1 MTRVRI
7 ALAQIRCEKGDWPGN
22 LDRAAGYMAQAAAQG
37 CDIIVFPE
45 AGLSGYCDPA
55 RFPQAAQPLDSPQVR
70 QFVAQAAHSGIAASG
85 GFLETNPG
93 GKPFV
98 TQILVH
104 DGRIAGVYRKV
115 NLGEDEPMYAAGSA
129 MPVFTL
135 PTRDRAVPCALAI
148 CADSDRPALFAAYAA
163 QGARVVFHSSAPGLY
178 TRRTDAAS
186 WQAGFAW
193 YEGYL
198 AASLPGYAREHRLF
212 IAVAT
217 QTGPTVDEDFPG
229 GSFVFGP
236 DGMRLAGTTGPEET
250 LLVHEILI
258 PPALDRDLA
267 HDPGSP
273 EAQS

>member
-55 RFPQAAQPLDSPQVR
+55 RFPQAPQPLDSPLVR
-70 QFVAQAAHSGIAASG
+70 QFVDQAARAGIAASG
-85 GFLETNPG
+85 GFLEANPG

-98 TQILVH
+98 TQILAQ

-115 NLGEDEPMYAAGSA
+115 NLGEDEPFYTAGSA
-129 MPVFTL
+129 TPVFTL
-135 PTRDRAVPCALAI
+135 HTRDGAVPCALAV
-148 CADSDRPALFAAYAA
+148 CADSDWPPLFAAYGA

-178 TRRTDAAS
+178 TQRTDAAS

-193 YEGYL
+193 YQGYL
-198 AASLPGYAREHRLF
+198 APTLPGYAREHRLF

-217 QTGPTVDEDFPG
+217 QTGRTVDEDFPG

-236 DGMRLAGTTGPEET
+236 DGTLLAGTTGPEET
-250 LLVHEILI
+250 LLVHEIDV
-258 PPALDRDLA
+258 PAA
-267 HDPGSP
+267 G
-273 EAQS
+273 